1 MTVLTDLT
9 SQVIGYLLAQAQASP
24 SLGGAVPPVTIIDG
38 QPATQDVLVVNP
50 GGLTQRLWVGSPGFT
65 EPGSFS
71 TDSAVSHQGFSFLD
85 QARTRDQDFDVQCAA
100 EAISGDTVMAEA
112 RAGAF
117 AVLAAVELMLRGSPG
132 TIPASPGDA
141 SMGGLVFW
149 SEVSGPIELGQEQQQ
164 AGAIALVKFHVT
176 GLVRLTS

>member
-9 SQVIGYLLAQAQASP
+9 SQVIGYLLAQAAVNP
-24 SLGGAVPPVTIIDG
+24 SLGAATPPVTIIDG
-38 QPATQDVLVVNP
+38 LPATQDVLVVSP
-50 GGLTQRLWVGSPGFT
+50 TGLTQRLWIGSPGWT
-65 EPGSFS
+65 ESGIA
-71 TDSAVSHQGFSFLD
+71 DAAVSHQGFSFLD

-100 EAISGDTVMAEA
+100 EAVSGDTVMAEA

-132 TIPASPGDA
+132 TTPASPGDA
-141 SMGGLVFW
+141 SMGGLVYW

-176 GLVRLTS
+176 GFVRLTS